1 MIKKLWVKFDNN
13 LDIECICDYNRKRCP
28 AEKKPE
34 CKEYVVKFIE
44 IERSED
50 IEKYTQ
56 ALKDADC
63 AQTEFTKK
71 LKGFETE
78 LQKSIKKLK
87 GFKI

>member
-1 MIKKLWVKFDNN
+1 MIKKLWVKFDSD
-13 LDIECICDYNRKRCP
+13 LDIECFCDYNRKRCP
-28 AEKKPE
+28 VEKRPE

-50 IEKYTQ
+50 EEKYTK
-56 ALKDADC
+56 ALKDADQ
-63 AQTEFTKK
+63 AQTELTKK

-87 GFKI
+87 KFKI